1 MAFLSSSI
9 NPTYGFHPTLT
20 VAFRFEDGLDCSLHL
35 LLTLPPLV
43 FVDPYELG
51 NYKAQYTF
59 QHAGPSNLELPVVA
73 VGDEPSYVLFNV
85 SRSARASGFAQ
96 IPLHLRYGEV
106 GVEEFQSVNIP
117 SPEAF
122 LSCSASSGTSLL
134 KDFTAIPPD
143 FAPLFLSTNIYRV
156 PSSEDVFQFNVPV
169 GQIQDIPQVEAGT
182 ALTIILCCAYLIYV
196 SCKTALRLRT
206 DSNSHLKTS

>member
-20 VAFRFEDGLDCSLHL
+20 VAFRLEDDLDCSLHL
-35 LLTLPPLV
+35 ILTLPPLV

-51 NYKAQYTF
+51 NYKTQYTF
-59 QHAGPSNLELPVVA
+59 QHTGPSNLELPVIA

-85 SRSARASGFAQ
+85 SRSATTSGFAQ

-122 LSCSASSGTSLL
+122 LSCSASSG
-134 KDFTAIPPD
+134 
-143 FAPLFLSTNIYRV
+143 AP
-156 PSSEDVFQFNVPV
+156 Q
-169 GQIQDIPQVEAGT
+169 
-182 ALTIILCCAYLIYV
+182 
-196 SCKTALRLRT
+196 
-206 DSNSHLKTS
+206 